1 MAKRHPSSSSRS
13 VDALNR
19 RKFLGSL
26 AAGAGAATVLGL
38 GAQGVLAQ
46 NAPPAGA
53 GAGGPPPGGRPPP
66 PPEPTVS
73 QPPPL
78 KDVAGKTAYITA
90 SSDGIGLGIARAF
103 SNAGM
108 NVVLGY
114 RNEGRLKHAQPL
126 CKKGEPVHTIKH
138 DVTDRPGW
146 VALLDDIKQK
156 FGKLHVLVNNAGIK
170 SLAPAN
176 SAKPEDWDNAVAV
189 NFTAIYNGVA
199 VCVPH

>member
-1 MAKRHPSSSSRS
+1 MRARMAKRHPSSSSL
-13 VDALNR
+13 DR
-19 RKFLGSL
+19 RQFLGSL

-38 GAQGVLAQ
+38 GAQPVLAQ
-46 NAPPAGA
+46 NAPPA

-108 NVVLGY
+108 NVVIGY
-114 RNEGRLKHAQPL
+114 RNEDRLKLALPL
-126 CKKGEPVHTIKH
+126 FKKGAPVHAIKH
-138 DVTDRPGW
+138 DVTDRAGW
-146 VALLDDIKQK
+146 VALLDEIKK
-156 FGKLHVLVNNAGIK
+156 KYGK
-170 SLAPAN
+170 
-176 SAKPEDWDNAVAV
+176 
-189 NFTAIYNGVA
+189 
-199 VCVPH
+199 